1 MQAAQRLLRPHLSA
15 CFSEW
20 RHEWALEMRR
30 VAEEAD
36 AAKWSEL
43 AKLEG
48 SVKAEMQAA
57 KEKTRQLKQELGE
70 AKSAEE
76 AGAAQRAEAEA
87 LKVAQQEEE
96 RERRVAHLQGVA
108 ARRIGQLA
116 LSRGWSAW
124 LEANEQHQRRVRLLS
139 QAAGRLQ
146 RPKLTAS
153 FVGWRK
159 DWEDEV
165 RKAAEAAQASAHRDS
180 EKLLGSQNKA
190 LKGEVQALQNL
201 LREVRLTLEAERL
214 AAKLD
219 LSQRSEQNMEQLMQQ
234 ERPLP
239 PDSSPVSSITSW
251 ISTLSLHPRTTA
263 PPHH

>member
-1 MQAAQRLLRPHLSA
+1 MWSCSRAHHLLHRFIEGRRHQQLVMQAAQRLLRPHLSA

-43 AKLEG
+43 AKLEV

-165 RKAAEAAQASAHRDS
+165 RKAAEAARLQLIEDQLVLRRKA
-180 EKLLGSQNKA
+180 GSF
-190 LKGEVQALQNL
+190 
-201 LREVRLTLEAERL
+201 
-214 AAKLD
+214 
-219 LSQRSEQNMEQLMQQ
+219 
-234 ERPLP
+234 PHC
-239 PDSSPVSSITSW
+239 
-251 ISTLSLHPRTTA
+251 SLHTA
-263 PPHH
+263 PCARKSVSLLPLIAPSTSSL